1 LRTLRHVPPQPE
13 YSRPSPSALRSEH
26 WRPDDTAN
34 EMTMDDSD
42 VPAQSSSPRGV
53 GSDAELATRFEREAL
68 PLLDPLYRG
77 ALALTGDRSEAED
90 LLQETMMNAYREFGI
105 FAESPNLRTSLYRA
119 LTNGYISIRPDGH
132 RQLAERPTDT
142 TTDRQPPA
150 AAARSSTGLSVAQAE
165 ALEALPTAVV
175 TKALHAL
182 ERDTRMAVYYADV
195 EGFSYKEIAHITN
208 RSVSAVISVLRRGR
222 HQMRNLLLA
231 APREPAAGPLLNDA
245 PKNTAQAQRATSI
258 HSPLRPLSEADT
270 CACRLD
276 WFEREILRF
285 VVVWAPHGKLWDED
299 VYPMFGMRAEQLVDR
314 FRSIVAALVPRL
326 DHVAQSDR
334 ELLDTACHLLR
345 TLGQAR

>member
-1 LRTLRHVPPQPE
+1 
-13 YSRPSPSALRSEH
+13 
-26 WRPDDTAN
+26 
-34 EMTMDDSD
+34 MTMDDSD
-42 VPAQSSSPRGV
+42 VPAQSSSPRGAR
-53 GSDAELATRFEREAL
+53 SDAELATRFEREAF

-90 LLQETMMNAYREFGI
+90 LLQETMMNAYREFGM
-105 FAESPNLRTSLYRA
+105 FAGSPNLSASLYRA
-119 LTNGYISIRPDGH
+119 LTNAYISIWPDGH
-132 RQLAERPTDT
+132 RQLA
-142 TTDRQPPA
+142 DRQPPA

-165 ALEALPTAVV
+165 ALEALPTAVI

-208 RSVSAVISVLRRGR
+208 RSVSAVISLLRRGR
-222 HQMRNLLLA
+222 HQMRSLLLA

-245 PKNTAQAQRATSI
+245 PKNTAQAQRATSK
-258 HSPLRPLSEADT
+258 HAPLRPLSEADT

-285 VVVWAPHGKLWDED
+285 VLVWAPHGKLWDED

-326 DHVAQSDR
+326 DHVAQSGR
-334 ELLDTACHLLR
+334 ELLDRACQLLG

>member
-1 LRTLRHVPPQPE
+1 
-13 YSRPSPSALRSEH
+13 
-26 WRPDDTAN
+26 
-34 EMTMDDSD
+34 MDDSE

-53 GSDAELATRFEREAL
+53 GSDAELAARFEREAL

-119 LTNGYISIRPDGH
+119 LTNAYISIWPDGH
-132 RQLAERPTDT
+132 RQLAECPTDT

-150 AAARSSTGLSVAQAE
+150 AAARSSTGLSLAQAE
-165 ALEALPTAVV
+165 ALEALPTAVI

-195 EGFSYKEIAHITN
+195 EGFSYKDIAHITN
-208 RSVSAVISVLRRGR
+208 RSVSAVISLLHRGR

-231 APREPAAGPLLNDA
+231 AAREPAAGPLLNDA

-258 HSPLRPLSEADT
+258 HSPLRPLSGADT

-285 VVVWAPHGKLWDED
+285 VLVWAPHGKLWDED
-299 VYPMFGMRAEQLVDR
+299 VYPMFGMTVEQLEDR

-326 DHVAQSDR
+326 DHVAKADR
-334 ELLDTACHLLR
+334 ELLDKARQLVR
-345 TLGQAR
+345 IFGQAR

>member
-1 LRTLRHVPPQPE
+1 
-13 YSRPSPSALRSEH
+13 
-26 WRPDDTAN
+26 
-34 EMTMDDSD
+34 MTMDDSD
-42 VPAQSSSPRGV
+42 VAAQSSASRGV
-53 GSDAELATRFEREAL
+53 GSDAELATRFEREAF

-77 ALALTGDRSEAED
+77 ALVLTGDRSEAED
-90 LLQETMMNAYREFGI
+90 LLQETMLNAYREFGV
-105 FAESPNLRTSLYRA
+105 FAESPNLRASLYRA
-119 LTNGYISIRPDGH
+119 LTNAYISIWPYGH
-132 RQLAERPTDT
+132 RQLAEPPTDT

-150 AAARSSTGLSVAQAE
+150 AAARSSTGLSAAQAE
-165 ALEALPTAVV
+165 ALEALPTAVI

-208 RSVSAVISVLRRGR
+208 RSVSAVNSLLRRGR
-222 HQMRNLLLA
+222 HQMRTLLLA

-245 PKNTAQAQRATSI
+245 PKNTAQAQPATSMQ
-258 HSPLRPLSEADT
+258 SPLRPLPEAEP

-285 VVVWAPHGKLWDED
+285 VLVWAPHGKLWDED

-314 FRSIVAALVPRL
+314 FRSIVAAIVPRL

-334 ELLDTACHLLR
+334 ELLDRACHLLR

>member
-1 LRTLRHVPPQPE
+1 
-13 YSRPSPSALRSEH
+13 
-26 WRPDDTAN
+26 
-34 EMTMDDSD
+34 MDDSD

-119 LTNGYISIRPDGH
+119 LTNAYISIWPDGH

-165 ALEALPTAVV
+165 ALEALPTAVI

-208 RSVSAVISVLRRGR
+208 RSVSAVISLLCRGR

-285 VVVWAPHGKLWDED
+285 V
-299 VYPMFGMRAEQLVDR
+299 LVG
-314 FRSIVAALVPRL
+314 
-326 DHVAQSDR
+326 
-334 ELLDTACHLLR
+334 LR
-345 TLGQAR
+345 TASCGTRMSIPCLA